1 MPRSHLGGHLLS
13 RTYVKPPQYLD
24 CTRPRRS
31 ASVAFTGGA
40 PKRGPY
46 GIDEAGKGSLSS
58 MHHGTR
64 IYPQWHQKSGGKFLM
79 EVDTCNEQVLQDI

>member
-1 MPRSHLGGHLLS
+1 MLS
-13 RTYVKPPQYLD
+13 RHNIWIALVAVG
-24 CTRPRRS
+24 RP
-31 ASVAFTGGA
+31 SVAFTGGA